1 MEILEKEKVKDLLQT
16 FNIEKESEDNNWEE
30 EKLQEAVEKEKT
42 ESFLEAMEKED
53 IINMRRLWSNF
64 LLAVVLF
71 VVIFDSIIFIGIG
84 RSWFIYDDRV
94 VPVFIVESLL
104 KILGLALIVVKFLF
118 NEKSLK

>member
-1 MEILEKEKVKDLLQT
+1 MTKSKEQLAKEFEKLSKK
-16 FNIEKESEDNNWEE
+16 FIEKEERKVLLSS
-30 EKLQEAVEKEKT
+30 LEKEKT

>member
-1 MEILEKEKVKDLLQT
+1 MEILEKEQVKDLLQT
-16 FNIEKESEDNNWEE
+16 FNIEKKSEENNWEE